1 MFEKWNRALRKKLK
15 DEEATKGDILER
27 ITYETFDEK
36 EHSMLVK
43 GSMAELAKEQEEL
56 VDLEQAD
63 LYDYIKIERKYGRTD

>member
-1 MFEKWNRALRKKLK
+1 MFEKWDRALRKKLK
-15 DEEATKGDILER
+15 DEEATKGDILDR
-27 ITYETFDEK
+27 ITHETFDEK

-43 GSMAELAKEQEEL
+43 GNMAELVKEQEEL